1 MSLRSQCLAAI
12 EGAERG
18 HLTNRVAYLAELRSA
33 TDSCDGGEMRRLV
46 DIIDPP
52 EDEEVRCNGDGWRE
66 VECPECDGTGD
77 VTEHCDGCS
86 ECEPRLGEG

>member
-18 HLTNRVAYLAELRSA
+18 YLAVHSTALGDLRSA
-33 TDSCDGGEMRRLV
+33 VDQCNGAAMRKL
-46 DIIDPP
+46 IDKIEPP
-52 EDEEVRCNGDGWRE
+52 EDEEERCNGDGWRE

-77 VTEHCDGCS
+77 VVVGCDGCS
-86 ECEPRLGEG
+86 QCRALREPE